1 MTNEE
6 LIAEIEALDQA
17 ATPGPWEAHDCFI
30 NSPAYRHHIGALQVG
45 YGDGGNDAPPS
56 DEAHNNATLI
66 ARYRTLAVEA
76 ARALKETEKQRDYY
90 LNAGLSQSREI
101 EQTLGKALG
110 YQLWKDLPEVAPD
123 STEADG
129 VCVWEHTA
137 ETLADEAARQLAE
150 LGQSR
155 DEWRVVAATVCC
167 DHGGI
172 CLRAAQEKAQKDTA
186 R

>member
-17 ATPGPWEAHDCFI
+17 ATPGPWLVFPFSSEVEPRMMHVGPGGHSVAWII
-30 NSPAYRHHIGALQVG
+30 NVDSPVA
-45 YGDGGNDAPPS
+45 
-56 DEAHNNATLI
+56 NATLI

-76 ARALKETEKQRDYY
+76 ARALKETMEESQRRFYAYY
-90 LNAGLSQSREI
+90 ELKNEV
-101 EQTLGKALG
+101 EQTLGAALG
-110 YQLWKDLPEVAPD
+110 YPLWKDLPEVAPD